1 MNALTCP
8 LVWCARLGH
17 IWSSWLCIC
26 NEYDACSPIHF
37 NVCFLEERNNLKF
50 EFKNLKMG
58 WQFARLAA
66 ILSVCGLVVS
76 PLSYRSQ
83 SCSPLFYLKI
93 TSKLIIQLL
102 RAFLGG
108 KSCRWIAGCKRSWD
122 ILCRPLMKQW
132 LGIIWPCN
140 MENSKLLIA
149 RTYALNILQ
158 IGFSAYR
165 ASRP

>member
-1 MNALTCP
+1 MHWPPPWYDVLVFAMSGAHDCAFGMNM
-8 LVWCARLGH
+8 RLAFPYT
-17 IWSSWLCIC
+17 SM
-26 NEYDACSPIHF
+26 
-37 NVCFLEERNNLKF
+37 CFLKERNNLKL
-50 EFKNLKMG
+50 EFQNLKMR

-66 ILSVCGLVVS
+66 ILSMCGLVVS